1 MGQMKPYTEGD
12 RPAAQP
18 EFTKIAKDVAET
30 TFVEGYEASEE
41 EALGIALARHF
52 RWDGIALMKMAAA
65 ALEDSNYH
73 AEAAK
78 LDEMIEEA
86 EAE

>member
-1 MGQMKPYTEGD
+1 MGKLKPYTDGSQA
-12 RPAAQP
+12 AAQP
-18 EFTKIAKDVAET
+18 EFTKIAKAVAET
-30 TFVEGYEASEE
+30 TFMEDYEASEE
-41 EALGIALARHF
+41 ETLGIALARHF

-65 ALEDSNYH
+65 ALEDSNFH